1 VKRLLVMIIVLAC
14 AVYVGCK
21 QQDGDR
27 CQVNEDCESGECNM
41 SKGTCTT
48 GGGNTMDDAEV
59 PMQIDAAPMADAMGD
74 AMGDAMADAP

>member
-1 VKRLLVMIIVLAC
+1 MKRLFVMIAVLAS

-27 CQVNEDCESGECNM
+27 CQVNEDCESGVCNM

-48 GGGNTMDDAEV
+48 EGGTGMADAEV
-59 PMQIDAAPMADAMGD
+59 PDGPPVDAAP
-74 AMGDAMADAP
+74 DAPDGG